1 MQKFK
6 LINNK
11 TKEEAIC
18 GKVTIDG
25 FDYYVSDT
33 YVKKLNPDDKY
44 NTIVENPRRIV
55 QYSKHIQD
63 TTSIVIIA
71 TNNPNFDIPKV
82 VDEIEELKSK
92 WYYTQEEDRSEAFVF
107 QYSGV
112 IDDALEAGIILGYD
126 KAKETYKYTEED
138 LISFAYF
145 YFIEEFNST
154 MQSSKSTEKLLS
166 MWKEQQIT
174 TIFYE

>member
-11 TKEEAIC
+11 TKEETTC
-18 GKVTIDG
+18 KLVTIDG
-25 FDYYVSDT
+25 FNYYISDNPIKALT
-33 YVKKLNPDDKY
+33 KLTFKNVPKNYVYNKSMGIRDLRYKHNEQIDDKL
-44 NTIVENPRRIV
+44 
-55 QYSKHIQD
+55 
-63 TTSIVIIA
+63 IIC
-71 TNNPNFDIPKV
+71 TNNPNIDIPQV
-82 VDEIEELKSK
+82 IEENTIIVNNAESLK
-92 WYYTQEEDRSEAFVF
+92 EDCPNGEF
-107 QYSGV
+107 QVRKVYF
-112 IDDALEAGIILGYD
+112 LKGYN

>member
-1 MQKFK
+1 ME
-6 LINNK
+6 NNYPSYP
-11 TKEEAIC
+11 A
-18 GKVTIDG
+18 V
-25 FDYYVSDT
+25 F
-33 YVKKLNPDDKY
+33 
-44 NTIVENPRRIV
+44 RRG
-55 QYSKHIQD
+55 YS
-63 TTSIVIIA
+63 
-71 TNNPNFDIPKV
+71 
-82 VDEIEELKSK
+82 
-92 WYYTQEEDRSEAFVF
+92 
-107 QYSGV
+107 
-112 IDDALEAGIILGYD
+112 

>member
-11 TKEEAIC
+11 TKEETIC
-18 GKVTIDG
+18 NLVTING
-25 FDYYVSDT
+25 FDYYVEDREPTASHALLDNC
-33 YVKKLNPDDKY
+33 YYIFDNKLYKRKY
-44 NTIVENPRRIV
+44 SHHVDCKLV
-55 QYSKHIQD
+55 LC
-63 TTSIVIIA
+63 
-71 TNNPNFDIPKV
+71 TNNPNIDIPKV
-82 VDEIEELKSK
+82 IDELDSLVEKDMENNYPS
-92 WYYTQEEDRSEAFVF
+92 YPAVF
-107 QYSGV
+107 RRGYS
-112 IDDALEAGIILGYD
+112 